1 MIRKVCY
8 FMIGAAAFLV
18 LGVVLAHVIL
28 IGGIYAFKGLQTL
41 PKIKPFHHA
50 IVTPGTNQ
58 LSG

>member
-8 FMIGAAAFLV
+8 IMLGAAAFLV

-28 IGGIYAFKGLQTL
+28 IGGLYAFKGLQTL

-50 IVTPGTNQ
+50 LVVPAANPLPG
-58 LSG
+58 